1 LARWSLRFLNGLI
14 SLAVSVVLLMTA
26 LYAGFAL
33 WDNHRIYEE
42 ADTVFDEMRA
52 IKARFAESRSAKDV
66 QAAALTA
73 APVVQQSSSDLTITA
88 KGVSGSIA
96 ETSVVQA
103 AAPTAVPVVQ
113 QSSSGLTVTAKD
125 VSGSIAEAS
134 VVHSATPTAEPVVQQ
149 SSSGLTVTAKGV
161 SGSIAEASV
170 VHSAAPTAVPVVQQS
185 SSGLTVTAKGV
196 SGSIAEAPRTEAL
209 PAVTA
214 EPVLEPAYEAY
225 GAPFD
230 ELIAINPDV
239 NGWLT
244 MPGTAIDHPLVQ
256 GKNNLDYIS
265 KNVYGEFALMGSI
278 FLDSRNDHDYRD
290 LYSILYGHNM
300 SKHRM
305 FGDVNLY
312 KDEVFFREN
321 QTGQLFLRDREHTLQ
336 TISCIV
342 TPASNSTIFNP
353 DNWLHMTNEEM
364 LQAVQT
370 EALFVSEEGLAAL
383 RQKLDSGEQPR
394 ILALSTCS
402 NEYTDARTILLT
414 LIDPEG

>member
-1 LARWSLRFLNGLI
+1 MARWSLRFLNGLI

-52 IKARFAESRSAKDV
+52 IKAKFAEA
-66 QAAALTA
+66 QAAKAAQTSAPGAAMAPTEAPAVQQNGSGLSVAARGVTGTIVEATA
-73 APVVQQSSSDLTITA
+73 APVVADAMSVSTQVPIVQQNSSGLSVAARGVTGTIVEAT
-88 KGVSGSIA
+88 
-96 ETSVVQA
+96 
-103 AAPTAVPVVQ
+103 AAPVVADAISVSTQAPVVQ
-113 QSSSGLTVTAKD
+113 QSSSGLTVTARG
-125 VSGSIAEAS
+125 VAGTIVE
-134 VVHSATPTAEPVVQQ
+134 VTAAPVVPE
-149 SSSGLTVTAKGV
+149 VTPV
-161 SGSIAEASV
+161 PTPEAV
-170 VHSAAPTAVPVVQQS
+170 
-185 SSGLTVTAKGV
+185 
-196 SGSIAEAPRTEAL
+196 
-209 PAVTA
+209 
-214 EPVLEPAYEAY
+214 YEAY

-256 GKNNLDYIS
+256 GQTNYSYINT
-265 KNVYGEFALMGSI
+265 NVYGEFALSGSI
-278 FLDSRNDHDYRD
+278 FLDSRNDRDYRD

-312 KDEVFFREN
+312 KDEAFFREN

-336 TISCIV
+336 SLSCIV

-364 LQAVQT
+364 IQAVQSD
-370 EALFVSEEGLAAL
+370 ALFVSDEGLAAL
-383 RQKLDSGEQPR
+383 QRQLDSGEQPR
-394 ILALSTCS
+394 ILALTTCS
-402 NEYTDARTILLT
+402 SEFTDARTILLT